1 MIMEK
6 LRRGVKVM
14 MIRDLTGGNGGR
26 RRLGR
31 ARNEEE
37 SASRD
42 YDQGR
47 VKRGDALPSF
57 LVPAHVQGLSCTNAS
72 THRSLLCTLHER
84 A

>member
-37 SASRD
+37 S
-42 YDQGR
+42 Q
-47 VKRGDALPSF
+47 K
-57 LVPAHVQGLSCTNAS
+57 
-72 THRSLLCTLHER
+72 
-84 A
+84 

>member
-1 MIMEK
+1 MSEPTRFGDWLTLDAPPGGRTLMIMEK

-37 SASRD
+37 S
-42 YDQGR
+42 Q
-47 VKRGDALPSF
+47 K
-57 LVPAHVQGLSCTNAS
+57 
-72 THRSLLCTLHER
+72 
-84 A
+84 